1 MTIAPN
7 TRRAPEFGL
16 GHRLALA
23 REVAGIDRD
32 EMADIVGLTTQTL
45 SNYELGKT
53 TPAKLTLN
61 AWAVATGVDVE
72 WLKTGKAQ
80 EDNTPRGGSEGH
92 PSDYFALHLDS
103 NLTPRFQRRAA

>member
-7 TRRAPEFGL
+7 TRRAPQFGL

-23 REVAGIDRD
+23 REVAGIERA
-32 EMADIVGLTTQTL
+32 ELAEVVGLTVQTL

-80 EDNTPRGGSEGH
+80 GDAPRGDGANSQ
-92 PSDYFALHLDS
+92 PSD
-103 NLTPRFQRRAA
+103 